1 MLRNSRTPRSLPGC
15 GFCVRQNAATVPTRG
30 IEGEVNMDL
39 KWCAAGLGAVVIA
52 VTAVAGPPA
61 DAAQKKKGV
70 VVTEEK
76 RVVFV
81 NRPRTRITVRPRSFL
96 DGGTEV
102 IPGDRKFM
110 DYAVPAG
117 ISPASNIGMQKNA
130 IDRSL
135 ASSLAGTFHMTSRQN
150 PLHMVW

>member
-1 MLRNSRTPRSLPGC
+1 
-15 GFCVRQNAATVPTRG
+15 
-30 IEGEVNMDL
+30 MDL

-61 DAAQKKKGV
+61 VAAQKKKGV

-117 ISPASNIGMQKNA
+117 QSPASMIGIENTA
-130 IDRSL
+130 FDRRL
-135 ASSLAGTFHMTSRQN
+135 ASPLPGPFTLPSRQN
-150 PLHMVW
+150 PWPWNWCLGC

>member
-1 MLRNSRTPRSLPGC
+1 
-15 GFCVRQNAATVPTRG
+15 
-30 IEGEVNMDL
+30 MDL

-61 DAAQKKKGV
+61 EAAQKKKSA

-102 IPGDRKFM
+102 LPGERKFT
-110 DYAVPAG
+110 DYALPAG
-117 ISPASNIGMQKNA
+117 RAGSPASIIGIENTA
-130 IDRSL
+130 FYRP
-135 ASSLAGTFHMTSRQN
+135 SSLPGPFELPSRQN
-150 PLHMVW
+150 PWPWNWCVGC